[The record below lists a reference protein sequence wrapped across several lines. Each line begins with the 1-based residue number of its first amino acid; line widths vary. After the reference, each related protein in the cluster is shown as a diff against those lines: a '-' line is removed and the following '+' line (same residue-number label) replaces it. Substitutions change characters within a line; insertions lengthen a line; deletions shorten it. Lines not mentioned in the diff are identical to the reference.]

1 MAAGTAVFGRVY
13 VAVDLVGLLNLVMN
27 WTCMGFGGTYQIMQ
41 RSLRRGSPDGVSDI
55 MTVDIRVVPYGQ

>member
-1 MAAGTAVFGRVY
+1 M
-13 VAVDLVGLLNLVMN
+13 AVDLVGLLNLDMN

-55 MTVDIRVVPYGQ
+55 MMVDIRVVPYGQ